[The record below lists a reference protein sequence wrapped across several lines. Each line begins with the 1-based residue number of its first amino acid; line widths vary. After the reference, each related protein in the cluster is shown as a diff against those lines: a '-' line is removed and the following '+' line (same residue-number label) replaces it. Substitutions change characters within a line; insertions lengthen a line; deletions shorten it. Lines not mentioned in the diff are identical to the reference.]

1 MSLIIT
7 SNTALADEASTSV
20 GLNAPSSY
28 VNNLQGALRIPENA
42 EIAVQS
48 VKLSKTGNLTIPASG
63 LAFGFYF
70 GRNFDKEEDLD
81 IYKSTSL
88 MVPEFVGPPG
98 EILNVEQIANESSK
112 TFNKVLWHPNLL
124 ENASATINPG
134 ASCIVRRNAS
144 NDFVGFEFR
153 ATNSSS
159 GKNQATNKPT
169 TFINTQFGST
179 VVPTFIVDV
188 LTNPATAPDAQSFIG
203 TTFPLSLAGGSFNC
217 SLGNSSLGPWSV
229 GLSRCS
235 RTTNYLGNP
244 EDITK
249 PSKFEGDGKEF
260 YDYVVRQEFNLAT
273 GDYVI
278 KAYHCIA
285 DNVDDKLIMAE
296 ILINGGTPINGPTET
311 IHEVI
316 WDVKGERVSC
326 QLVRTNSTTI
336 DILDGITAGKLAKPV
351 NMMTRFLFPKVSL
364 EVDKNVKIIGFTG
377 VNIKDFVYGDATATA
392 TSPDDWLY
400 QDYYSYL
407 RNNGTTALEPS
418 GNFIADEF
426 ELNNV
431 NNIAGGFAD
440 QIGLSAGG
448 LINYPLGG
456 IQLCFEDNYT
466 LILDEDEDPPEM
478 KPIGFVLS
486 GNLNSAG
493 VYGFEG
499 NGTPNPPAL
508 TTPLLWTSSDIPVL
522 KNTNSLFV
530 RLKNMTFDSANFSVA
545 NMSKILYHIPAF
557 SNNGEST
564 GSLFFEPSERVYLKL
579 NNPREFEMT
588 TIEVDIVNSNETISR
603 DLLGKTVVVFHIRQS
618 K

>member
-70 GRNFDKEEDLD
+70 GRNFDSDEENDMN
-81 IYKSTSL
+81 ISTSL
-88 MVPEFVGPPG
+88 MVPQFVGPTNSG
-98 EILNVEQIANESSK
+98 EILNIEQIASESTK
-112 TFNKVLWHPNLL
+112 TFNKVLWHPNLI
-124 ENASATINPG
+124 ENDDDSINPG

-144 NDFVGFEFR
+144 LDFVGFEFK
-153 ATNSSS
+153 ATNCSS
-159 GKNQATNKPT
+159 GQNVANKPT

-179 VVPTFIVDV
+179 IVPTFIGDV
-188 LTNPATAPDAQSFIG
+188 LTNPATAPDTESFIG

-217 SLGNSSLGPWSV
+217 SLGNSSLGKWSV

-235 RTTNYLGNP
+235 RTTNYLGNS
-244 EDITK
+244 EDITT

-260 YDYVVRQEFNLAT
+260 YDYVVRAEPQGTNF
-273 GDYVI
+273 VI

-285 DNVDDKLIMAE
+285 DDDDDKLIMAE
-296 ILINGGTPINGPTET
+296 INYGTPIFGPTET

-316 WDVKGERVSC
+316 WEVKGERVAC
-326 QLVRTNSTTI
+326 FLERTNGTS
-336 DILDGITAGKLAKPV
+336 ITLFNGTSATSASNAKPV

-364 EVDKNVKIIGFTG
+364 EVDKNVKIIGFNG
-377 VNIKDFVYGDATATA
+377 VNLINFVYGDATANA
-392 TSPDDWLY
+392 TSPDNWLY

-407 RNNGTTALEPS
+407 RNNGTTAIAPGGSE
-418 GNFIADEF
+418 IADQY
-426 ELNNV
+426 ELYNV
-431 NNIAGGFAD
+431 NNIVGGFAD
-440 QIGLSAGG
+440 QIGLSVGG
-448 LINYPLGG
+448 LINYPLAG
-456 IQLCFEDNYT
+456 INLCFEDNYG
-466 LILDEDEDPPEM
+466 LLEDRPDNPET
-478 KPIGFVLS
+478 GFVLS

-522 KNTNSLFV
+522 KNTNSLFI

>member
-70 GRNFDKEEDLD
+70 GRNFEEEQSDMN
-81 IYKSTSL
+81 ISTSL

-169 TFINTQFGST
+169 TFINTEIGSA
-179 VVPTFIVDV
+179 VVPTFIGTT
-188 LTNPATAPDAQSFIG
+188 LTNPATATTSQSFIG

-217 SLGNSSLGPWSV
+217 SLGNSSLLEWSV

-285 DNVDDKLIMAE
+285 DNDEDKLIMAQ
-296 ILINGGTPINGPTET
+296 INYGTPIFGPTET

-316 WDVKGERVSC
+316 WEVKGERVAC
-326 QLVRTNSTTI
+326 FLKRTNGTSIT
-336 DILDGITAGKLAKPV
+336 LFDGTSATSASNAKPV
-351 NMMTRFLFPKVSL
+351 NMMKVKECLVSL
-364 EVDKNVKIIGFTG
+364 SEQIPPRLIF
-377 VNIKDFVYGDATATA
+377 
-392 TSPDDWLY
+392 WM
-400 QDYYSYL
+400 
-407 RNNGTTALEPS
+407 
-418 GNFIADEF
+418 
-426 ELNNV
+426 ELP
-431 NNIAGGFAD
+431 
-440 QIGLSAGG
+440 Q
-448 LINYPLGG
+448 
-456 IQLCFEDNYT
+456 E
-466 LILDEDEDPPEM
+466 
-478 KPIGFVLS
+478 
-486 GNLNSAG
+486 NL
-493 VYGFEG
+493 
-499 NGTPNPPAL
+499 
-508 TTPLLWTSSDIPVL
+508 
-522 KNTNSLFV
+522 
-530 RLKNMTFDSANFSVA
+530 
-545 NMSKILYHIPAF
+545 
-557 SNNGEST
+557 
-564 GSLFFEPSERVYLKL
+564 L
-579 NNPREFEMT
+579 N
-588 TIEVDIVNSNETISR
+588 
-603 DLLGKTVVVFHIRQS
+603 L
-618 K
+618 

>member
-81 IYKSTSL
+81 INKSTSL

-98 EILNVEQIANESSK
+98 EILNVEQIANQSSK

-134 ASCIVRRNAS
+134 ASCIIKRNAS
-144 NDFVGFEFR
+144 NDFVGFEFG

-169 TFINTQFGST
+169 TFINTEFGSA
-179 VVPTFIVDV
+179 VVPTFIGTT
-188 LTNPATAPDAQSFIG
+188 LTNPATSTTSQSFIG

-217 SLGNSSLGPWSV
+217 SLGNSSLLEWSV

-235 RTTNYLGNP
+235 RTTNYLGNQ
-244 EDITK
+244 EDLTT
-249 PSKFEGDGKEF
+249 PSKFEGFGGFEF
-260 YDYVVRQEFNLAT
+260 YDYVVRQEEVGASKL
-273 GDYVI
+273 I
-278 KAYHCIA
+278 KLYHCIA
-285 DNVDDKLIMAE
+285 DDDDDKLIMAE
-296 ILINGGTPINGPTET
+296 INYGTRLDGIAEAITKVSW
-311 IHEVI
+311 EVN
-316 WDVKGERVSC
+316 GERVSC
-326 QLVRTNSTTI
+326 KLTKLNGSVLTLI
-336 DILDGITAGKLAKPV
+336 DGTSATSASNAKPV

-364 EVDKNVKIIGFTG
+364 EPDKNVVIEGFTG

-407 RNNGTTALEPS
+407 RNNGTTAIAPGGSE
-418 GNFIADEF
+418 IADQY
-426 ELNNV
+426 ELYNV
-431 NNIAGGFAD
+431 NNIVGGFAD
-440 QIGLSAGG
+440 QIGLSGG

-456 IQLCFEDNYT
+456 IQLCFEDNYG
-466 LILDEDEDPPEM
+466 LALDEDDPPEM
-478 KPIGFVLS
+478 KEIGFVLS
-486 GNLNSAG
+486 GNLNSAE

-522 KNTNSLFV
+522 KNTNSLFI

>member
-70 GRNFDKEEDLD
+70 GRNFEEEQSDMN
-81 IYKSTSL
+81 ISTSL

-134 ASCIVRRNAS
+134 ASCIVKRNAS
-144 NDFVGFEFR
+144 NDFVGFEFG

-159 GKNQATNKPT
+159 GQNQATNKPT
-169 TFINTQFGST
+169 TFINTEFGST
-179 VVPTFIVDV
+179 VVPTFIGDV
-188 LTNPATAPDAQSFIG
+188 LTNPATSTTSQSFIG
-203 TTFPLSLAGGSFNC
+203 TTFPLSLAGGSFSC
-217 SLGNSSLGPWSV
+217 SLGNSSLGEWSV

-235 RTTNYLGNP
+235 RTTDYLGNP
-244 EDITK
+244 SDLTT
-249 PSKFEGDGKEF
+249 PSKFEYVGGGGFQF
-260 YDYVVRQEFNLAT
+260 YDYVVRAEPQGTNF
-273 GDYVI
+273 VI

-285 DNVDDKLIMAE
+285 DNDEDKLIMAQ
-296 ILINGGTPINGPTET
+296 INYGTPIFGPTET

-316 WDVKGERVSC
+316 WEVKGERVAC
-326 QLVRTNSTTI
+326 FLKRTNGTSITL
-336 DILDGITAGKLAKPV
+336 LDGITAGKLAKPV

-377 VNIKDFVYGDATATA
+377 VNVINFVYGDATSNA

-407 RNNGTTALEPS
+407 RNNGTTAIAPS
-418 GNFIADEF
+418 GDPIAEQY
-426 ELNNV
+426 ELYNV

-456 IQLCFEDNYT
+456 INLCFEDNYG
-466 LILDEDEDPPEM
+466 LSDNPADPNNPA
-478 KPIGFVLS
+478 IGFVLS
-486 GNLNSAG
+486 GNLNSAE

-522 KNTNSLFV
+522 KNTNSLFI